1 MHGPSRLWVDG
12 NYTDLPTGGCI
23 TKSHLGHYIM
33 SLTGGRMTTV
43 AYGWTVTILSR
54 LQVDDQ
60 KGDEAP
66 KFSHLN

>member
-1 MHGPSRLWVDG
+1 MDGHYTKLPMGGRITKSRLWVDG
-12 NYTDLPTGGCI
+12 HH
-23 TKSHLGHYIM
+23 TK

-54 LQVDDQ
+54 LQIDDQ
-60 KGDEAP
+60 KGDKAP